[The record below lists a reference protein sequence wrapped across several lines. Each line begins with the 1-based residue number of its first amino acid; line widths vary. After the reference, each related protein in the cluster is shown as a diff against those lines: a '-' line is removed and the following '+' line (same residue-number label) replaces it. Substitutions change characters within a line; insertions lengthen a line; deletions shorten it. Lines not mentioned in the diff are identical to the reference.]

1 MQMDVHQIAAMSD
14 TSPSAKA
21 LPWWWSPA
29 RQGTNSPCSGLFR
42 HGTDWNFTPKLERYR
57 IIEPY
62 PHRCGLNGQTPKSG
76 SKRSLQFLLK
86 GLATTMSPMHSFHG
100 IYMGLQYLARLES
113 ASSFQSYFVARP
125 QSIGAKCCTP
135 MQITG
140 VKIQRFWPVHEHQVF
155 GVD

>member
-1 MQMDVHQIAAMSD
+1 MFIR
-14 TSPSAKA
+14 SPQCLTHPRRQKHFHGGHK
-21 LPWWWSPA
+21 

-42 HGTDWNFTPKLERYR
+42 HGTELERYR

-76 SKRSLQFLLK
+76 SKRSLQVLK
-86 GLATTMSPMHSFHG
+86 GLPTMSPMHSFHG
-100 IYMGLQYLARLES
+100 IYMDLQYLARLES

-125 QSIGAKCCTP
+125 QSIGVKCCTP